1 MKTIQLTA
9 LILVVAGASAA
20 ACGSSDK
27 QVAAR
32 DGSGEGGAGG
42 GDQPQ
47 GGDSTS
53 SPQAGDGGSVEQAGA
68 GGTTSEGGSGG
79 KGEQAGAGGDSAHGG
94 AALGGARAT
103 EGGASSAGGEAGA
116 SGGEASLPLFDPIDD
131 GTVTL
136 PHSAHC
142 APGLAF
148 DTSGTPFVLHTALS
162 DVVGPGVRVS
172 RLVGRTWAAVG
183 GIVNDAD
190 HQIDVNVCPAL
201 VVTPAGGI
209 YVAFLQRT
217 IPGSASRARVRRFDG
232 NAWVDAA
239 ATDVNILDLDLVP
252 DQNGAPVF
260 VTVELASDHVLTVR
274 RLVGQSFELQTT
286 TNPPPARTVRAAVRP
301 DGTLVLLYAKPLGGV
316 AKALDVATLSVDT
329 YANLG
334 TLDSVP
340 DSSQSLQAGDIDVD
354 ATRIWASWE
363 KRTSLNDLALV
374 HTHRREGETWT
385 PLATT
390 EGAQPTLVPK
400 GTGFEQ
406 VYNRDLAIIEGRRH
420 DGTNF
425 SSPTPIPLPARY
437 SRLVTRADVTYLA
450 YTEGPAVVHVV
461 RLNLP

>member
-1 MKTIQLTA
+1 VKLIQLTA
-9 LILVVAGASAA
+9 LVLVVAGSSAA

-32 DGSGEGGAGG
+32 DAGGEGGEGG
-42 GDQPQ
+42 GDQPR
-47 GGDSTS
+47 GGNSTS
-53 SPQAGDGGSVEQAGA
+53 SPEAGGGSIEQAGA

-79 KGEQAGAGGDSAHGG
+79 KGEQAGAGGDSAQGG
-94 AALGGARAT
+94 AALGGARAA

-136 PHSAHC
+136 AHSAHC
-142 APGLAF
+142 APGMAF
-148 DTSGTPFVLHTALS
+148 DASGTPFVLHTALS

-172 RLVGRTWAAVG
+172 RLVGRAWAAVG

-201 VVTPAGGI
+201 VVTRTGGI

-217 IPGSASRARVRRFDG
+217 IPGSATRARVRRFDG
-232 NAWVDAA
+232 NAWVDAG
-239 ATDVNILDLDLVP
+239 ATDVDILDLDLVP
-252 DQNGAPVF
+252 DQNGVPVF
-260 VTVELASDHVLTVR
+260 VTAELASDHVLTVR

-286 TNPPPARTVRAAVRP
+286 TNAPPARTVRAAVRP
-301 DGTLVLLYAKPLGGV
+301 DGTLVLLYAKAVGGFG
-316 AKALDVATLSVDT
+316 KALDVATLSGDL

-334 TLDSVP
+334 TLDSIP
-340 DSSQSLQAGDIDVD
+340 DTSQALQAGDIDVD
-354 ATRIWASWE
+354 ATRIWASWQ
-363 KRTSLNDLALV
+363 KRTSLNDPALV
-374 HTHRREGETWT
+374 HTHRREGVAWT

-390 EGAQPTLVPK
+390 EGAQPTLAPN

-406 VYNRDLAIIEGRRH
+406 IYNRDVAIIEGRRH

-425 SSPTPIPLPARY
+425 SSPSPIPLPARY
-437 SRLVTRADVTYLA
+437 SRLVTHAGVTYLA
-450 YTEGPAVVHVV
+450 YTEGPAIAHVV